1 MNQVNNT
8 VKRTANNA
16 NDELSAIDALY
27 RFAQGLDTDDA
38 AVLSSAF
45 AEDAIA
51 DFSPAAAKLGIP
63 FPLLSGQDNIVG
75 ALIGFVAPLTTSHSV
90 ANPRVAISGDSASMS
105 ALVEAQH
112 FPAKDHTRHLLM
124 KNRYQVE
131 LVRSG
136 SQWLIQRVVIE
147 NIWWQGDVSV
157 ITGG

>member
-1 MNQVNNT
+1 MNTTPNT
-8 VKRTANNA
+8 AR
-16 NDELSAIDALY
+16 DELNIIDALY

-38 AVLSSAF
+38 AMLSSAF

-63 FPLLSGQDNIVG
+63 FPRLSGRDNIVT
-75 ALIGFVAPLTTSHSV
+75 ALSGFVAPLDTSHSV
-90 ANPRVAISGDSASMS
+90 ANPRVVIDGDSASLS

-112 FPAKDHTRHLLM
+112 LPANDHTRHLLM

-131 LVRSG
+131 LVRSNT
-136 SQWLIQRVVIE
+136 QWLIKSVVIH
-147 NIWWQGDVSV
+147 NIWSDGDIKV

>member
-8 VKRTANNA
+8 VNNA

-27 RFAQGLDTDDA
+27 RFAQGLDNDDA
-38 AVLSSAF
+38 TMLSSAF

-63 FPLLSGQDNIVG
+63 FPLLSGRDNIVG
-75 ALIGFVAPLTTSHSV
+75 ALSGFVAPLTTSHSI
-90 ANPRVAISGDSASMS
+90 ANPRVAINGDSASLS

-112 FPAKDHTRHLLM
+112 FPAKDHTRYLLM

-131 LVRSG
+131 QVRSG
-136 SQWLIQRVVIE
+136 SQWLIKSVVIH
-147 NIWWQGDVSV
+147 NIWSQGDVSV

>member
-1 MNQVNNT
+1 MNQVDNT
-8 VKRTANNA
+8 VNRTANSG

-38 AVLSSAF
+38 AMLSSAF

-63 FPLLSGQDNIVG
+63 FPVLSGRDNIVG
-75 ALIGFVAPLTTSHSV
+75 ALIAFVAPLATSHSV
-90 ANPRVAISGDSASMS
+90 TNPRIAINGDSASLS

-112 FPAKDHTRHLLM
+112 LLAKDRTRNSLM

-131 LVRSG
+131 LVRSV
-136 SQWLIQRVVIE
+136 SQWLIKSLVID
-147 NIWWQGDVSV
+147 NIWSQGDVRV

>member
-8 VKRTANNA
+8 INAAAHNA

-38 AVLSSAF
+38 AMLSSAF

-63 FPLLSGQDNIVG
+63 FPLLSGRDNIVG
-75 ALIGFVAPLTTSHSV
+75 ALSGFVAPLATSHSV
-90 ANPRVAISGDSASMS
+90 ANPRVVINGDSASLS

-112 FPAKDHTRHLLM
+112 LPAKDRTRHLLM

-131 LVRSG
+131 LVRAG
-136 SQWLIQRVVIE
+136 SQWQIKSVVID
-147 NIWWQGDVSV
+147 NLWWQGDVSV
-157 ITGG
+157 ITGA